1 MTLRQI
7 LKTEVRYWFPMVLVT
22 YVFINGFLSGWSTW
36 VVPDVDVPIKFN
48 GDTLS
53 YGVMFQR
60 QIEGF
65 WYFENTRFGYPFVS
79 TLYDFPMSFL
89 DVLTIKAIGF
99 VAPAWYA
106 IYTIYVVISF
116 VVNALI
122 GYAVMRAMGISIRW
136 ALVGAVL
143 FNIVPFHFYRIGH
156 IVFTIYVGI
165 PLTYYM
171 AWQLWHAHAHMW
183 QRPHIIPTCVIGIVV
198 GGYTI
203 YYAIFALIIV
213 LTTTGIVTWRE
224 RSVRVWWSGVAVMA
238 TIVFGMVIGLIPPLI
253 HMLTD
258 PNTIPL
264 SRPVEDSVRYALWP
278 IALFTLVPDTYLFGD
293 TYTRVFGISWN
304 EFQAN
309 SILGSLGIVL
319 VLWGILSAWLN
330 RPVAAFMRFLGF
342 ELGVLLIYCTV
353 GGGGL
358 VVSLLV
364 TSIIRGTN
372 RFAIFAMF
380 IGIVA
385 LVWTLQQL
393 AIRRQYSSRTITVL
407 SSVVLLWGLAVD
419 NPMVTNPFKYAPR
432 AERVAAWQHE
442 TQFFRDVETHAGAGA
457 AVYQLPALAFPEH
470 DPDYRQTRCAL
481 YTTLRCSHGNAFGRD
496 GALFYEVLAREP
508 VPTQLAV
515 LSRLGFTGVMID
527 RSYRA
532 MRAVED
538 AWRTTLGSVP
548 AIESSDGTMA
558 YYSLPT
564 PTGAITPG
572 RTSADVIATAQFL
585 QQEYALRT
593 NPDVRI
599 PIDLRKP
606 WLPGSVKSITGI
618 YELDVRGR
626 WSNASDFR
634 DVVVTMREPLPR
646 TFTLTITALAWEQN
660 INVPVTIVVGNQ
672 RQSVRFGATTTTNV
686 LTFTTDGRANTI
698 TIIPAYRQQASA
710 NDARFLALLLEQIQI
725 TPQ

>member
-7 LKTEVRYWFPMVLVT
+7 LKTEVRYWFPMVFVT
-22 YVFINGFLSGWSTW
+22 YLFINGYLSGWSTW
-36 VVPDVDVPIKFN
+36 IVPDVSVPIKFH

-89 DVLTIKAIGF
+89 DAVTIKTLGLI
-99 VAPAWYA
+99 VPSWYA
-106 IYTIYVVISF
+106 IYTIYVVMSF
-116 VVNALI
+116 VANGI
-122 GYAVMRAMGISIRW
+122 ICYAVMRAMGISVRW
-136 ALVGAVL
+136 ALIGAVL

-165 PLTYYM
+165 PLAYYM
-171 AWQLWHAHAHMW
+171 AWQLWQGHQYIW
-183 QRPHIIPTCVIGIVV
+183 QRHNIVPSFLIGVV
-198 GGYTI
+198 LGGYNI
-203 YYAIFALIIV
+203 YYAVFALIIIM
-213 LTTTGIVTWRE
+213 TTTCIVTWRD
-224 RSVRVWWSGVAVMA
+224 RSVQAWWSGVTVMVA
-238 TIVFGMVIGLIPPLI
+238 IVCGIVSGLVPPLI

-278 IALFTLVPDTYLFGD
+278 IALFTFVPDMYLSGD
-293 TYTRVFGISWN
+293 TYVHVLGVGWN

-309 SILGSLGIVL
+309 SILGSLGVVL

-330 RPVAAFMRFLGF
+330 RPVASFMRFLGF

-372 RFAIFAMF
+372 RFAIFAIF

-393 AIRRQYSSRTITVL
+393 ATRRQYTPRTTAVM
-407 SSVVLLWGLAVD
+407 SVAVLLFGLAVD
-419 NPMVTNPFKYAPR
+419 NPVASNPLNFAPR
-432 AERVAAWQHE
+432 AERVAAWQQE
-442 TQFFRDVETHAGAGA
+442 TQFFREVEARAGAGA

-496 GALFYEVLAREP
+496 GAFFYELLARAP

-527 RSYRA
+527 RSYRS
-532 MRAVED
+532 MRDVED
-538 AWRTTLGSVP
+538 VWRTTLGYAP
-548 AIESSDGTMA
+548 AIESRDTTLA
-558 YYSLPT
+558 YYVLPT
-564 PTGAITPG
+564 PVGRMTPG
-572 RTSADVIATAQFL
+572 RTSADVIDTAQFL
-585 QQEYALRT
+585 QEEYALQSKT
-593 NPDVRI
+593 DIRI
-599 PIDLRKP
+599 PIDLRQP
-606 WLPGSVKSITGI
+606 WFPGSIKSITGI

-634 DVVVTMREPLPR
+634 DVVVTMRTPLPR
-646 TFTLTITALAWEQN
+646 TFTLTITALAWERN
-660 INVPVTIVVGNQ
+660 INAPVTIVVGKQ
-672 RQSVRFGATTTTNV
+672 RQSVRFGATATTNV
-686 LTFTTDGRANTI
+686 LTFTTDGTAKTI

-710 NDARFLALLLEQIQI
+710 NDARFLALLLQQIQI